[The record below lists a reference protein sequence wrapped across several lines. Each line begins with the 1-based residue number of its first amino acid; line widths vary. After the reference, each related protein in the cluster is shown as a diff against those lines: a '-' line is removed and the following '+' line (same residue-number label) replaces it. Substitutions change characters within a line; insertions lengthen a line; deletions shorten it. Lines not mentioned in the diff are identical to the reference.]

1 MLPPREAS
9 RAVAAEQATFAG
21 ESIMATSAS
30 LAERVDSA
38 ITTSPYLFRRKL
50 RFETVG
56 GRVILQGVVKT
67 YFQKQ
72 MAQEVVR
79 RVEGVERVDNHL
91 EVTWAV

>member
-1 MLPPREAS
+1 
-9 RAVAAEQATFAG
+9 
-21 ESIMATSAS
+21 MATSAS

-38 ITTSPYLFRRKL
+38 ITTSPYLSRRKL

>member
-1 MLPPREAS
+1 M
-9 RAVAAEQATFAG
+9 VTHK
-21 ESIMATSAS
+21 T

-38 ITTSPYLFRRKL
+38 ITTSPYLTGRQL
-50 RFETVG
+50 RFETDG

-79 RVEGVERVDNHL
+79 RVEGVEAIDNNL
-91 EVTWAV
+91 EVVWPPV

>member
-1 MLPPREAS
+1 MQVYE
-9 RAVAAEQATFAG
+9 T
-21 ESIMATSAS
+21 

-38 ITTSPYLFRRKL
+38 ITTSPYLAGRQL
-50 RFETVG
+50 RFETDG

-79 RVEGVERVDNHL
+79 RVAGVERIDNQL
-91 EVTWAV
+91 LVTWPPA